1 MLGSIIFNYAFIVMV
16 PSWLN
21 EKRAEVS
28 VNRTVWS
35 ATITSTLL
43 YLAVGLC
50 GGLAYDNVQ
59 GNFLNSLASH
69 CNPTITR
76 LAAFLFAIVCV
87 GLSVPIF
94 CIMVRYNLI
103 VDGLCGDRTAIFYS
117 VILPFM
123 TSWLFYHG
131 GAFNL
136 VVSWSGQLNN
146 GPVNFIF
153 PLLVALRAVNVAI
166 SRYHGDRAQRR
177 SRGAYGEDRDRG
189 RARSMPLTDDDRRA
203 PGAPGGTLL
212 RSSSQEKDR
221 RDRDRE
227 RRDSRARDRERERRV
242 RGVSP
247 MPSYGGGGG
256 GGDKRHPDV
265 RPVEGGGE
273 SAAGA
278 AGGVMAEGEEGGGGG
293 GGWGGGLGGVGGCC
307 GGGCVVVVVEEEE
320 KEVLEEKEGGGAGG
334 CCGCRGAGVP
344 RRSLYTTVS
353 PLPKFLLVYREHILL

>member
-1 MLGSIIFNYAFIVMV
+1 MV

-117 VILPFM
+117 VVLPFM

-256 GGDKRHPDV
+256 GDKRHPDV

-278 AGGVMAEGEEGGGGG
+278 AGGVMAEGEEGGGGRGMG
-293 GGWGGGLGGVGGCC
+293 GRARRCGRMLWGWVCCCCC
-307 GGGCVVVVVEEEE
+307 GGGGEGSVGGEG
-320 KEVLEEKEGGGAGG
+320 GGGAGG